1 MTAATVEG
9 AGVALAFEERGH
21 GEPVVLVHGIATDR
35 NVWRETVDALGDGV
49 RSISYD
55 RRAYGESGAPE
66 PYGGTTVGEQ
76 ADDLAALI
84 RSLEVAPATLCGHGF
99 GALICLD
106 VMMRHPDLA
115 RGAVL
120 IEPPML
126 WLSPAGSEAMSEL
139 REAVEK
145 GAREAGGPGAV
156 DAYLGD
162 AEAALGPERTGAA
175 RVAVRGFAADLGAV
189 ASWAAGRRELRGI
202 EQPAIL
208 IAGMRSLPVI
218 REVAQAI
225 AGLLPHGELVELD
238 TGHFAQLEQPAGVAE
253 SIRRIASA

>member
-1 MTAATVEG
+1 MTSATVEG
-9 AGVALAFEERGH
+9 AGVALAFEERGE
-21 GEPVVLVHGIATDR
+21 GEPTVFVHGIATDR
-35 NVWRETVDALGDGV
+35 TVWGETLDALGDGV
-49 RSISYD
+49 RGIAYD

-84 RSLEVAPATLCGHGF
+84 RSLDVAPATLCGHGF

-115 RGAVL
+115 GGGVL

-126 WLSPAGSEAMSEL
+126 WLSAGGSEAMSEL

-162 AEAALGPERTGAA
+162 AQAALGRERAGAA
-175 RVAVRGFAADLGAV
+175 RVALRGFAADLGAV

-208 IAGMRSLPVI
+208 IAGTRSPPVI
-218 REVAQAI
+218 RDVARAI
-225 AGLLPHGELVELD
+225 ADLLPRSELVELD
-238 TGHFAQLEQPAGVAE
+238 AGHFAQLEQPAAVAE
-253 SIRRIASA
+253 AIRRIASA

>member
-9 AGVALAFEERGH
+9 AGVALAVEERGH
-21 GEPVVLVHGIATDR
+21 GEPIVFVHGIATDR
-35 NVWRETVDALGDGV
+35 TVWRETLEALGDGV
-49 RSISYD
+49 RGIAYD
-55 RRAYGESGAPE
+55 RRAYGDSGAPE

-84 RSLEVAPATLCGHGF
+84 RSLDVAPATLCGCGF
-99 GALICLD
+99 GALISLD
-106 VMMRHPDLA
+106 VMMRHRDLA

-126 WLSPAGSEAMSEL
+126 WLSPGGSEAMSKL

-145 GAREAGGPGAV
+145 GAREGGGTGAV

-162 AEAALGPERTGAA
+162 ARAALGAERTGAA
-175 RVAVRGFAADLGAV
+175 RMAVRGFAADLGAV
-189 ASWAAGRRELRGI
+189 ASWAAGRRELRRI

-208 IAGMRSLPVI
+208 IAGTRSPPVI
-218 REVAQAI
+218 DEVARAI
-225 AGLLPHGELVELD
+225 AGLLPHCELVELD
-238 TGHFAQLEQPAGVAE
+238 AGHFVQLEQPVAVAE
-253 SIRRIASA
+253 AIRRIASA